1 MTLLLIMCIDIY
13 VDAIIYGG
21 SINRKGTNMT
31 PIGFTI
37 HALAYTAIVF
47 KALLAIIV
55 LGGM

>member
-1 MTLLLIMCIDIY
+1 MCIDIY